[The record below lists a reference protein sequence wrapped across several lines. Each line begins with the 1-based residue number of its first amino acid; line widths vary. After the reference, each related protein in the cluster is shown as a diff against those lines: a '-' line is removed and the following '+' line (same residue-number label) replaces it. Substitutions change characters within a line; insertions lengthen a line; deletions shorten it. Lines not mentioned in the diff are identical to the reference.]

1 MGNSQA
7 GTTPTCPG
15 DCTALMKATLQ
26 SDLDAVRALLA
37 DGADPNL
44 NPNRYGWTA
53 LHFAA
58 HMGLDGIVGA
68 LLAGGAKTDLETH
81 SGLTALHLAAFVGHV
96 DVTKALLAA
105 GARTDLQNGHG
116 DTPIILATRESH
128 LDVVRMLGGDLRCT
142 PLPGVNL
149 RNRES
154 ESALILAVLDNKYDI
169 IVALLAAGAD
179 PNVVDHYGYG
189 PLHSAACM
197 GRLDVVEMLL
207 KNGAQVDLVSM
218 DSETGM
224 TLAAW
229 EGDPALVRLLL
240 EAGANPNLRRK
251 NGSVALTDVV
261 GGYMRRWTF

>member
-1 MGNSQA
+1 MES
-7 GTTPTCPG
+7 PTN
-15 DCTALMKATLQ
+15 CTALIKATVQ

-37 DGADPNL
+37 DGADTKH
-44 NPNRYGWTA
+44 NPNRYVRNA
-53 LHFAA
+53 LNFAA
-58 HMGLDGIVGA
+58 NSGHDGIVRA

-154 ESALILAVLDNKYDI
+154 ESALGMAVLDNKYDI
-169 IVALLAAGAD
+169 IVALLD
-179 PNVVDHYGYG
+179 
-189 PLHSAACM
+189 
-197 GRLDVVEMLL
+197 
-207 KNGAQVDLVSM
+207 
-218 DSETGM
+218 
-224 TLAAW
+224 
-229 EGDPALVRLLL
+229 
-240 EAGANPNLRRK
+240 AGANPNLQ
-251 NGSVALTDVV
+251 GP
-261 GGYMRRWTF
+261 GGRP

>member
-1 MGNSQA
+1 MES
-7 GTTPTCPG
+7 PTN
-15 DCTALMKATLQ
+15 CTALIKATVQ

-37 DGADPNL
+37 AGADPNL
-44 NPNRYGWTA
+44 NPNYGWTA

-68 LLAGGAKTDLETH
+68 LLAGGAKTDLKNYV
-81 SGLTALHLAAFVGHV
+81 GWTALHFAAFAGHV
-96 DVTKALLAA
+96 DVTTALLAA
-105 GARTDLQNGHG
+105 GARTDLQNGNGDG
-116 DTPIILATRESH
+116 DTPILIATRRSH
-128 LDVVRMLGGDLRCT
+128 LDVVRMLGGRGGEGGLRCT

-224 TLAAW
+224 TLAGW
-229 EGDPALVRLLL
+229 QGDTALVRLLL